1 MASHLANIFGTEQD
15 RVNCSFYYKIG
26 ACRHGDRCSRK
37 HIRPPFS
44 QTILL
49 PNVYHNPAHNPSA
62 SYTEDQL
69 QQDFDTTYEDLYC
82 ELAKYG
88 NLVELHVC
96 DNVGDHLIGNVYA
109 RYEWE
114 TEAQAAVD
122 ALNNRWYAGRPLY
135 AELSPVT
142 DFREACCRQN
152 ENGECNR
159 GGFCNFMHLRLA
171 SKKLVSELK
180 AGQRLDR
187 RLNPPATS
195 GGAGGWEPPS
205 SRNRERRSASPP
217 RERKRDED
225 RYDGHAETEHVALGD
240 ATLDEEEADL
250 LEVAKTYYAM
260 KELDRASHL
269 LRDCKGPKARFLSI
283 YCRYLAADRQAQDAW
298 ESKSGTREQE
308 NGAVNTDLVK
318 LLELLKND
326 TEPFLLFLKGVILAR
341 MNRRPE
347 ATEALIISAKAYPW
361 NWSCWKQLGRIIQD
375 NDEFAGI
382 RPHIGDHPAA
392 TLFSVTVMIDLHAHA
407 EGALDLLDR
416 VRATFPKSLYL
427 QALRAQIFYH
437 LRDFDE
443 AEQIFEHVLA
453 EDPYRV
459 DEIDVYSNILYVMK
473 KRARLSDIAHKFVKV
488 AKDRPEVCC
497 LVGNYH
503 SLRSHHEPAIRY
515 FQRAVLLD
523 RTYLAAWTLMGH
535 EFVELKN
542 SQAAIEAYRRAI
554 DVNRKDYRA
563 WYGLG
568 QTYEMIDMPQYA
580 LHYFQRATA
589 LRPYDIRM
597 WQALASCYQ
606 TLQKYKDAIQCYR
619 RALFGVDQL
628 SREAAGLVHK
638 LAQLYTQINDHEQA
652 AKCHSRVVEIAIHS
666 HPDVPVVEYA
676 KSAMHCAL
684 WEISTGGDLAKARAL
699 LNRVSTSAAEESADA
714 AARLRALDE
723 AQGGDMVQN

>member
-1 MASHLANIFGTEQD
+1 MTQQAPVRELRQAIKDCTDRGLLAAAKWAGELLVAIPAEDRRHAS
-15 RVNCSFYYKIG
+15 S
-26 ACRHGDRCSRK
+26 
-37 HIRPPFS
+37 
-44 QTILL
+44 
-49 PNVYHNPAHNPSA
+49 
-62 SYTEDQL
+62 
-69 QQDFDTTYEDLYC
+69 
-82 ELAKYG
+82 
-88 NLVELHVC
+88 
-96 DNVGDHLIGNVYA
+96 
-109 RYEWE
+109 
-114 TEAQAAVD
+114 
-122 ALNNRWYAGRPLY
+122 
-135 AELSPVT
+135 
-142 DFREACCRQN
+142 
-152 ENGECNR
+152 
-159 GGFCNFMHLRLA
+159 FMHSTP
-171 SKKLVSELK
+171 SK
-180 AGQRLDR
+180 
-187 RLNPPATS
+187 
-195 GGAGGWEPPS
+195 PS
-205 SRNRERRSASPP
+205 HGP
-217 RERKRDED
+217 RPSFSFSDV
-225 RYDGHAETEHVALGD
+225 ETEHIGLGD
-240 ATLDEEEADL
+240 AALDEEEADL

-260 KELDRASHL
+260 KELERASHL
-269 LRDCKGPKARFLSI
+269 LKDCKGPKARQPIDKLKMSGNPNPV
-283 YCRYLAADRQAQDAW
+283 
-298 ESKSGTREQE
+298 GTREQE
-308 NGAVNTDLVK
+308 NGAVNADLVD
-318 LLELLKND
+318 LLALLKND

-347 ATEALIISAKAYPW
+347 ATEALIRSAKAYPW

-375 NDEFAGI
+375 NDEFTGI

-443 AEQIFEHVLA
+443 AEQIFEHVLT

-568 QTYEMIDMPQYA
+568 QTYEMIDMPHYA

-589 LRPYDIRM
+589 LSR
-597 WQALASCYQ
+597 
-606 TLQKYKDAIQCYR
+606 LQRQGSGYANKNDRYKDAIQCYR

-684 WEISTGGDLAKARAL
+684 WEISMGGDLEKARAL
-699 LNRVSTSAAEESADA
+699 LSRVATSAAEESGDA

-723 AQGGDMVQN
+723 AEGGDMVQS

>member
-1 MASHLANIFGTEQD
+1 
-15 RVNCSFYYKIG
+15 C
-26 ACRHGDRCSRK
+26 
-37 HIRPPFS
+37 
-44 QTILL
+44 
-49 PNVYHNPAHNPSA
+49 
-62 SYTEDQL
+62 
-69 QQDFDTTYEDLYC
+69 
-82 ELAKYG
+82 
-88 NLVELHVC
+88 
-96 DNVGDHLIGNVYA
+96 
-109 RYEWE
+109 
-114 TEAQAAVD
+114 
-122 ALNNRWYAGRPLY
+122 
-135 AELSPVT
+135 
-142 DFREACCRQN
+142 
-152 ENGECNR
+152 
-159 GGFCNFMHLRLA
+159 
-171 SKKLVSELK
+171 
-180 AGQRLDR
+180 
-187 RLNPPATS
+187 
-195 GGAGGWEPPS
+195 
-205 SRNRERRSASPP
+205 
-217 RERKRDED
+217 
-225 RYDGHAETEHVALGD
+225 ETEHIGLGD
-240 ATLDEEEADL
+240 AALDEEEADL

-260 KELDRASHL
+260 KELERASHL
-269 LRDCKGPKARFLSI
+269 LKDLIIELYYWDLMPASLV
-283 YCRYLAADRQAQDAW
+283 RQPIDKLKM
-298 ESKSGTREQE
+298 SGNPNPVGTREQE
-308 NGAVNTDLVK
+308 NGAVNADLVD
-318 LLELLKND
+318 LLALLKND
-326 TEPFLLFLKGVILAR
+326 TEPFLLFL
-341 MNRRPE
+341 
-347 ATEALIISAKAYPW
+347 SAKAYPW

-375 NDEFAGI
+375 NDEFTGI

-416 VRATFPKSLYL
+416 VRAT
-427 QALRAQIFYH
+427 
-437 LRDFDE
+437 
-443 AEQIFEHVLA
+443 
-453 EDPYRV
+453 V

-523 RTYLAAWTLMGH
+523 RTYLAAWTLGH

-568 QTYEMIDMPQYA
+568 QTYEMIDMPHYA

-606 TLQKYKDAIQCYR
+606 TIQKYKDAIQCYR

-684 WEISTGGDLAKARAL
+684 WEISMGGDLEKARAL
-699 LNRVSTSAAEESADA
+699 LSRVATSAAEESGDA

-723 AQGGDMVQN
+723 AEGGDMVQS

>member
-49 PNVYHNPAHNPSA
+49 PNVYHNPAHNPNA
-62 SYTEDQL
+62 SYTDDQL

-82 ELAKYG
+82 ELAKY
-88 NLVELHVC
+88 
-96 DNVGDHLIGNVYA
+96 
-109 RYEWE
+109 
-114 TEAQAAVD
+114 
-122 ALNNRWYAGRPLY
+122 GRPLY

-187 RLNPPATS
+187 RLNPPTTS

-205 SRNRERRSASPP
+205 NRNRERRSASPA
-217 RERKRDED
+217 RKRDED
-225 RYDGHAETEHVALGD
+225 RHEAHTDTEHIALGD
-240 ATLDEEEADL
+240 AALDEEEADL

-308 NGAVNTDLVK
+308 NGAVNTDLVD

-347 ATEALIISAKAYPW
+347 ATEALIRSAKAYPW

-589 LRPYDIRM
+589 LR
-597 WQALASCYQ
+597 
-606 TLQKYKDAIQCYR
+606 YKDAIQCYR

-666 HPDVPVVEYA
+666 HSDVPIVEYA

-699 LNRVSTSAAEESADA
+699 LSRVAASAAEESGDA

-723 AQGGDMVQN
+723 AQGGDMVQS

>member
-62 SYTEDQL
+62 TYSEDQL

-88 NLVELHVC
+88 NLLELHVC

-180 AGQRLDR
+180 AGQRIER
-187 RLNPPATS
+187 RLNPTKNA

-205 SRNRERRSASPP
+205 NR
-217 RERKRDED
+217 D
-225 RYDGHAETEHVALGD
+225 HVETEHIGLGD
-240 ATLDEEEADL
+240 AALDEEEADL

-260 KELDRASHL
+260 KELERASHL
-269 LRDCKGPKARFLSI
+269 LKDCKGPKARFLSI
-283 YCRYLAADRQAQDAW
+283 YCRYLAADRQAQDVW

-308 NGAVNTDLVK
+308 NGAVNADLVD
-318 LLELLKND
+318 LLALLKND

-347 ATEALIISAKAYPW
+347 ATEALIRSAKAYPW

-375 NDEFAGI
+375 NDEFTGI

-443 AEQIFEHVLA
+443 AEQIFEHVLT

-568 QTYEMIDMPQYA
+568 QTYEMIDMPHYA

-606 TLQKYKDAIQCYR
+606 TIQKYKDAIQCYR

-684 WEISTGGDLAKARAL
+684 WEISMGGDLEKARAL
-699 LNRVSTSAAEESADA
+699 LSRVATSAAEESGDA

-723 AQGGDMVQN
+723 AEGGDMVQS

>member
-49 PNVYHNPAHNPSA
+49 PNVYHNPAHNPNA
-62 SYTEDQL
+62 NYTEDQL

-82 ELAKYG
+82 DLAKYG

-187 RLNPPATS
+187 RLNPPKAS
-195 GGAGGWEPPS
+195 GGA
-205 SRNRERRSASPP
+205 
-217 RERKRDED
+217 DT
-225 RYDGHAETEHVALGD
+225 ETEHLALGD
-240 ATLDEEEADL
+240 AALDEEEADL

-260 KELDRASHL
+260 KELDRASYL
-269 LRDCKGPKARFLSI
+269 LKDCKGPKARFLSI

-308 NGAVNTDLVK
+308 NSAVNTDLVN
-318 LLELLKND
+318 LLALLKDD
-326 TEPFLLFLKGVILAR
+326 TEPFLLFLSYARKGVILAR
-341 MNRRPE
+341 MNKRPE
-347 ATEALIISAKAYPW
+347 ATEALIRSAKAYPW

-589 LRPYDIRM
+589 LR
-597 WQALASCYQ
+597 
-606 TLQKYKDAIQCYR
+606 YKDAIQCYR

-666 HPDVPVVEYA
+666 HPDVPIVEYA

-684 WEISTGGDLAKARAL
+684 WEISTGGDLVKARAL
-699 LNRVSTSAAEESADA
+699 LSRVAASAAEESGDA

-723 AQGGDMVQN
+723 AQGGEMVQN

>member
-1 MASHLANIFGTEQD
+1 MSQQAPVRELRQAIKDCTDRGLVAAAKWAGELLVAIPSEDRRHAS
-15 RVNCSFYYKIG
+15 S
-26 ACRHGDRCSRK
+26 
-37 HIRPPFS
+37 
-44 QTILL
+44 
-49 PNVYHNPAHNPSA
+49 
-62 SYTEDQL
+62 
-69 QQDFDTTYEDLYC
+69 
-82 ELAKYG
+82 
-88 NLVELHVC
+88 
-96 DNVGDHLIGNVYA
+96 
-109 RYEWE
+109 
-114 TEAQAAVD
+114 
-122 ALNNRWYAGRPLY
+122 
-135 AELSPVT
+135 
-142 DFREACCRQN
+142 
-152 ENGECNR
+152 
-159 GGFCNFMHLRLA
+159 FMHSTPSRP
-171 SKKLVSELK
+171 SHGRRTSFSFSEV
-180 AGQRLDR
+180 
-187 RLNPPATS
+187 
-195 GGAGGWEPPS
+195 
-205 SRNRERRSASPP
+205 
-217 RERKRDED
+217 
-225 RYDGHAETEHVALGD
+225 ETEHIGLGD
-240 ATLDEEEADL
+240 AALDEEEADL

-260 KELDRASHL
+260 KELDRASYL
-269 LRDCKGPKARFLSI
+269 LKDCKGPKARFLSI

-308 NGAVNTDLVK
+308 NGAVNVDLVN
-318 LLELLKND
+318 LLALLKND

-347 ATEALIISAKAYPW
+347 ATEALIRSAKAYPW

-375 NDEFAGI
+375 NDEFTGI

-416 VRATFPKSLYL
+416 VRAIFPKSLYL

-443 AEQIFEHVLA
+443 AEQIFEHVLT

-568 QTYEMIDMPQYA
+568 QTYEMIDMPHYA

-638 LAQLYTQINDHEQA
+638 LAQLYTQINDQEQA

-684 WEISTGGDLAKARAL
+684 WEISMGGDLEKARAL
-699 LNRVSTSAAEESADA
+699 LGRVAASAAEESGDA

-723 AQGGDMVQN
+723 AQGGDMVQS

>member
-1 MASHLANIFGTEQD
+1 MSQQARVKELRQAVKDCTDRGLLAAAKWAGELLIAIPPEDRHHASA
-15 RVNCSFYYKIG
+15 
-26 ACRHGDRCSRK
+26 
-37 HIRPPFS
+37 
-44 QTILL
+44 
-49 PNVYHNPAHNPSA
+49 
-62 SYTEDQL
+62 
-69 QQDFDTTYEDLYC
+69 
-82 ELAKYG
+82 
-88 NLVELHVC
+88 
-96 DNVGDHLIGNVYA
+96 
-109 RYEWE
+109 
-114 TEAQAAVD
+114 
-122 ALNNRWYAGRPLY
+122 
-135 AELSPVT
+135 
-142 DFREACCRQN
+142 
-152 ENGECNR
+152 
-159 GGFCNFMHLRLA
+159 FMH
-171 SKKLVSELK
+171 ST
-180 AGQRLDR
+180 
-187 RLNPPATS
+187 PAR
-195 GGAGGWEPPS
+195 PS
-205 SRNRERRSASPP
+205 HGP
-217 RERKRDED
+217 RPSFSFSDTD
-225 RYDGHAETEHVALGD
+225 TEHIALGD
-240 ATLDEEEADL
+240 AALDEEEADL
-250 LEVAKTYYAM
+250 LEGIV
-260 KELDRASHL
+260 
-269 LRDCKGPKARFLSI
+269 KAPGRGSCLSI
-283 YCRYLAADRQAQDAW
+283 VGIWRPTDKLKMPGNPNLVA
-298 ESKSGTREQE
+298 TRVQE
-308 NGAVNTDLVK
+308 NGAVNSDLVE
-318 LLELLKND
+318 LLDLLKND

-347 ATEALIISAKAYPW
+347 ATEALIRSAKAYPW

-375 NDEFAGI
+375 NDEFTGI

-407 EGALDLLDR
+407 EGALELLDR

-666 HPDVPVVEYA
+666 HPDVPIVEYA

-684 WEISTGGDLAKARAL
+684 WEISTDGDLAKARAL
-699 LNRVSTSAAEESADA
+699 LSRVATSAAEESGDA